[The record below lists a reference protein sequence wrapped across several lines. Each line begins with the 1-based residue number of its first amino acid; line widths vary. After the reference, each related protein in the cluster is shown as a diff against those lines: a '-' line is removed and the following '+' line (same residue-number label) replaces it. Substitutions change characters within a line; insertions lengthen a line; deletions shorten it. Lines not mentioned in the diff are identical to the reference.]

1 MTTPTR
7 AGDAALQGD
16 GLPAEVFR
24 RASEW
29 VARLEAPDCTPD
41 EREAFEDWL
50 AVDASHVH
58 AWVRAETLFQ
68 QGAALADDA
77 WVRTSAARSA
87 RVAAAPPA
95 TVRRWLPRIG
105 VAAGVC
111 LAIGAAWLLGND
123 GFPQPQTFAN
133 SSTQPEQRILPD
145 GTVAVLDAGTV
156 LTTRQGWRTRRI
168 TLDHGRV
175 QLVVAPSRRSLRVYA
190 GDSTIRD
197 IGTTF
202 QVERLADGRVGVALL
217 EGAVEV
223 SSGRQQLALAPG
235 QQLQVLAPGR
245 IERGPPLS
253 TAASEGWLRGA
264 LVFDATPLSV
274 VVERMNRYTPT
285 PLVIADP
292 AIASLAVSGTFRAG
306 DAEDLLSALELGWS
320 ISGQRRADGALE
332 LHRMH

>member
-1 MTTPTR
+1 MNASTR
-7 AGDAALQGD
+7 TGDAALQD
-16 GLPAEVFR
+16 ELFK

-29 VARLEAPDCTPD
+29 VAWLEAPDCTPD
-41 EREAFEDWL
+41 EREAFEGWL

-87 RVAAAPPA
+87 R
-95 TVRRWLPRIG
+95 

-245 IERGPPLS
+245 IERSPPLS

-292 AIASLAVSGTFRAG
+292 TIATLAVSGTFRAG